1 MKKTVNPKFLS
12 SSDIA
17 EFFNVTTIT
26 SNKWMKMWV
35 ANGACEGGYDASGR
49 FRILVDNK
57 LDLLRFNDNQ
67 INTNPDYSTLF
78 EFRGQ
83 PDYNQKYR
91 FIVNEEA
98 KKQNIVIRKKQV
110 NNPVFSGNVNSYPT
124 TFLMDLHKKG
134 KL

>member
-1 MKKTVNPKFLS
+1 MKKTVNPKFFS

-26 SNKWMKMWV
+26 SNKWMKKWV
-35 ANGACEGGYDASGR
+35 ANGACEGGYDPSGR
-49 FRILVDNK
+49 FRILVNNK

-67 INTNPDYSTLF
+67 TNTNSDYSTLF

-83 PDYNQKYR
+83 PDYGQKYR
-91 FIVNEEA
+91 FKVNNEA
-98 KKQNIVIRKKQV
+98 KKQNITIRKKMV
-110 NNPVFSGNVNSYPT
+110 NNPVFKGEVNSYPT
-124 TFLMDLHKKG
+124 TFLMNLHKEG